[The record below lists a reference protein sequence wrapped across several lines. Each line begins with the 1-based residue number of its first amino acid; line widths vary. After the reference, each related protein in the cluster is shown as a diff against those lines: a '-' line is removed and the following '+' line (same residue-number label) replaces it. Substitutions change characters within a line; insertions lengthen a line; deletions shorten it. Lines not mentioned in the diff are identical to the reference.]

1 MSKPQAHSSEPTGL
15 YTGQQG
21 LHTGVYHVR
30 LAAACC
36 TMRAKAAPA
45 LLLPA
50 CMLCLVLGVY
60 ISPMLLKLPGSH
72 TSAPAAL
79 AVARGVELGRGAT
92 RPAYLAVGEPPGSC
106 ESAANPQPYLAG
118 EQQSVATPQAARGWS
133 GLPFRHI
140 KIQSCYCLGSAFEV
154 WLSKP
159 WVGYTVADDGAL
171 GGCVLRLE
179 RRGAGD
185 QGALYVL

>member
-1 MSKPQAHSSEPTGL
+1 VCQNPKPTGL

-92 RPAYLAVGEPPGSC
+92 RPAYLAVGEPPGFMRVRRKPPALPC
-106 ESAANPQPYLAG
+106 WRAA
-118 EQQSVATPQAARGWS
+118 
-133 GLPFRHI
+133 
-140 KIQSCYCLGSAFEV
+140 
-154 WLSKP
+154 
-159 WVGYTVADDGAL
+159 
-171 GGCVLRLE
+171 E
-179 RRGAGD
+179 RRHPTGRERMVWPTLQTHQDPILLLPWFCFRGVAFQTLGW
-185 QGALYVL
+185 VHCS